1 MRLLKIRKIIKKANH
16 RIRTYHFEI
25 YHLLILLII
34 VILFQIVH
42 SYIISKS
49 IGNLLGSSLEQY
61 RMDTAERLAELTTTS
76 LEILVQ
82 QIPNQ
87 DPDDHYNRYLN
98 IQSLNIIL
106 THQSLQENV
115 ADIRLIFQKDK
126 SIIPIQDGE
135 ELYRYLS
142 KSETPVHKN
151 DFSTDPSVE
160 WFVKARHSLF
170 KDELIKSYLEGI
182 RTFHVLVPFYIRGEV
197 VGAVYMKIIPDFTD
211 IISAVTSSYNQT
223 GALFSALILIGLFA
237 MFRISAYIVRERDQ
251 VRRELYRQR
260 EEQLR
265 QKIER
270 QKEDLFTRRIY
281 HTHHKAEKIMGFVNE
296 DLRNLNAENISTTRK
311 VVSKYAKFIS
321 RVIYDMKTYKPPIEV
336 IRNPVFQTDINEVIR
351 FIVKHIFRRVYRE
364 GDQVGFNFE
373 LDDSVPKVHINEYVI
388 WEIIEPL
395 IRNSIDHNKD
405 RDILITLRTRY
416 YPERKQS
423 IIEICNNGAGISSE
437 FIETAEN
444 GVKKIF
450 LENITTKTTSC
461 NTGYGCYLAYENC
474 RLCGWTIDVGNVN
487 SGIVF
492 TITVIH

>member
-1 MRLLKIRKIIKKANH
+1 MRLLNIRKKIKKATR
-16 RIRTYHFEI
+16 RIRTYHFDI
-25 YHLLILLII
+25 YHLLILLTI

-42 SYIISKS
+42 SYISSKS
-49 IGNLLGSSLEQY
+49 IGNLLGRSLELY
-61 RMDTAERLAELTTTS
+61 RMDTAERLADLTTTS

-82 QIPNQ
+82 QILNQ
-87 DPDDHYNRYLN
+87 NKDDPYNRYLN
-98 IQSLNIIL
+98 IQSLNVIL

-115 ADIRLIFQKDK
+115 ADIRLLFQKDK
-126 SIIPIQDGE
+126 NIVPIRDGE
-135 ELYRYLS
+135 ELYRYLY
-142 KSETPVHKN
+142 KSEMPVQKN
-151 DFSTDPSVE
+151 DFSTDPSVK
-160 WFVKARHSLF
+160 WFAKARHSLF
-170 KDELIKSYLEGI
+170 KDEIIKSYLEGI
-182 RTFHVLVPFYIRGEV
+182 RTFHVLVPFYLRGEV
-197 VGAVYMKIIPDFTD
+197 IGAVYMKIIPDFTD
-211 IISAVTSSYNQT
+211 IISAVTSSYDQT
-223 GALFSALILIGLFA
+223 GALFSALILIGLFV
-237 MFRISAYIVRERDQ
+237 MFRISTYVVRERDQ
-251 VRRELYRQR
+251 VQKELYRQR

-296 DLRNLNAENISTTRK
+296 DLRNLNVENISTTQK

-336 IRNPVFQTDINEVIR
+336 VRNPVFQTDINEVIR

-364 GDQVGFNFE
+364 GDMVNFNFD
-373 LDDSVPKVHINEYVI
+373 LDYSIPRVHINEYVV

-405 RDILITLRTRY
+405 RDILITLGTRY
-416 YPERKQS
+416 YPEQKQS
-423 IIEICNNGAGISSE
+423 IIKICDNGAGISSE
-437 FIETAEN
+437 FLETTKN

-450 LENITTKTTSC
+450 LENTTTKTGAG

-487 SGIVF
+487 LGIVF